1 MPNYS
6 PVEAVVCSCTYCSV
20 WVLPIQHIG
29 YQLPRTDES
38 ASFHK
43 TLLLTLQDYNLV
55 SLSAIGKEK
64 KKKKVLGYFQCNR
77 QKMKT
82 LFNARLEDKFW
93 IEQGR
98 SCLSPPLLCICVYV
112 CEVEYLVKD
121 DFKQLL
127 DTAKSSFEDCYNKN
141 TIILQYKQLKLVS

>member
-98 SCLSPPLLCICVYV
+98 SCLSPPLLCICVSVCV

-127 DTAKSSFEDCYNKN
+127 DTAKSSFEDC
-141 TIILQYKQLKLVS
+141 